1 MATVSAPYG
10 LKPAELSGGSPK
22 GIINSYTLTTNTATG
37 FFQGDIVNM
46 GAGVLTPITATP
58 TTARNGNSPWGIFW
72 GCSYYG
78 TGGQPVIANT
88 FPAAG
93 YTAYAAN
100 GPIVLFI
107 IDDPYI
113 EMQIQASAT
122 VAATA
127 LGKKAAL
134 TNFSAGVV
142 ASGQSRVQLDAS
154 TINTTNTLA
163 VTIKRF
169 APASTSTA
177 GIATGVY
184 SDTYTDLIV
193 VWNQNVHAM
202 NNILGV

>member
-10 LKPAELSGGSPK
+10 LKPMDLAGGSPK
-22 GIINSYTLTTNTATG
+22 GLINSYLLTTNTATG

-46 GAGVLTPITATP
+46 GAGVLTPIGATP
-58 TTARNGNSPWGIFW
+58 TTTRNGNSPWGVFV
-72 GCSYYG
+72 GCTYFTAAGLVTS
-78 TGGQPVIANT
+78 NT

-93 YTAYAAN
+93 YTAYTSY
-100 GPIVLFI
+100 GPITLMI
-107 IDDPYI
+107 ADDPYM
-113 EMQIQASAT
+113 EMQVQASAT

-134 TNFSAGVV
+134 TNFAAGSVTTGN
-142 ASGQSRVQLDAS
+142 SKVQLDAS

-169 APASTSTA
+169 VPGPINAV
-177 GIATGVY
+177 G
-184 SDTYTDLIV
+184 DTYTDLIV
-193 VWNQNVHAM
+193 VWNQNVHAL